1 VSERRRTTIIDVG
14 RRAGVS
20 TKTVSRVL
28 NDEPHVSAAVKA
40 RVHEAASALDYH
52 PNLFAR
58 ALVQRRS
65 HLIGLVYE
73 NPSPSYVVEL
83 QKGVIHRLR
92 DSDYRLVVVPILS
105 IAEHGHEVVGLLR
118 SAALDAV
125 LLAPPASD
133 DPRILRDLAAAG
145 ICCARVAPTRDM
157 DASPG
162 TYMDDVAAA
171 REIAGYLIGLGHR
184 EIGVITGDPT
194 HRSVGLRLDGYAEAF
209 AAAGVAMRPER
220 IATGLYTRA
229 GGHAAAHRLLDRPDP
244 PTALLAQND
253 DMAAGALIAARERGL
268 TIPDSVSIVGFDDSE
283 VARVAWPQVTTVRQ
297 PVFEMAAAA
306 ADMVIALLEG
316 EPSVAPRLHGHR
328 LVIRGSAGPPFIKG

>member
-1 VSERRRTTIIDVG
+1 VSAEGERRVTSDRRRTTITDVG

-28 NDEPHVSAAVKA
+28 NGEPHVSEAVKA
-40 RVHEAASALDYH
+40 RVRDAAHALDYH
-52 PNLFAR
+52 PNMFAR

-73 NPSPSYVVEL
+73 NLSPSYVVEL

-92 DSDYRLVVVPILS
+92 DSHYRLVVVPILA
-105 IAEHGHEVVGLLR
+105 IAERRREVVGLLR

-125 LLAPPASD
+125 
-133 DPRILRDLAAAG
+133 
-145 ICCARVAPTRDM
+145 
-157 DASPG
+157 PG

-171 REIAGYLIGLGHR
+171 REIAAYLIGLGHR
-184 EIGVITGDPT
+184 EIGVITGDPG
-194 HRSVGLRLDGYAEAF
+194 HPSVELRLRGYGQAF
-209 AAAGVAMRPER
+209 AAAGLAMPADR

-229 GGHAAAHRLLDRPDP
+229 GGHRAAHRLLDRADL

-268 TIPDSVSIVGFDDSE
+268 SVPDALSIAGFDDAE

-297 PVFEMAAAA
+297 PVFEMAQAAT
-306 ADMVIALLEG
+306 DMVIALLEG
-316 EPSVAPRLHGHR
+316 EPIAAPRLHGHQ
-328 LVIRGSAGPPFIKG
+328 LVIRASTGAPPVRPAAA